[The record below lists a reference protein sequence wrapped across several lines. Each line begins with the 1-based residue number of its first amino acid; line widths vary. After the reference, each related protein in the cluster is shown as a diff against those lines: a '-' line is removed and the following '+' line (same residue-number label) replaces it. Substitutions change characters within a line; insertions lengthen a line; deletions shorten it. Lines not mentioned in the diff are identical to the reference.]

1 MPYKHDIRHTLIGS
15 KHRALSRYYMILN
28 RLKNTNKAKNKNYE
42 GISMDISKEEFV
54 KWFMRNDYERCS
66 VDRIDKNKNYT
77 MDNIQ
82 MVPLAENIRKDKVKA
97 KDGYCECYSCHL
109 TKPLDEFVVD
119 RRRANGHGT
128 CCKDCDRKRKCKRR
142 NT

>member
-28 RLKNTNKAKNKNYE
+28 RLKNTNRAKNKNYE

-54 KWFMRNDYERCS
+54 KWFMENDFPGCS
-66 VDRIDKNKNYT
+66 VDRIDKNKNYSL
-77 MDNIQ
+77 DNIQ
-82 MVPLAENIRKDKVKA
+82 MISLDENIRKDKVKA